1 MLRLPHAILNEEWSM
16 RLLLQAQVLAAG
28 LVLSISAA
36 SGDWPTLR
44 GNTQRTGWLDGR
56 LQPPYR
62 VRWVR
67 HFQGERIGPGVE
79 PIAVDD
85 TVYVATH
92 GGNLYALRA
101 QDGKP
106 LWRARSGGG
115 AFLHAPAIHRGVLYA
130 ADSGGA
136 LQSIDSKTG
145 KAGWAIHVGSGG
157 FAASPTVDDY
167 AVYIGTREGEFL
179 AVRVAD
185 GKIAWRHR
193 LPVPIRQTAAL
204 HGGRVFVAAEDMRLR
219 AFEAR
224 SGKALWVSERLP
236 GQTCRDYYPVIATTG
251 GRAHVVVRTSPS
263 HNMAQRVS
271 QDAQLLCRIAG
282 LASDWRAVDAWL
294 KREERQET
302 PERLLREQ
310 RAIVEHLR
318 AHPEAQSF
326 FAFDAETGKPAPP
339 APVLWAAGCQ
349 AVGTPPVVMPD
360 GRLFLF
366 YRSVY
371 GNWSLGVA
379 PLVALGMLDLPQ
391 NQIALL
397 RHAHGTQPPWNT
409 FWGTADESQN
419 HVVVGDTALLVH
431 QATLSSLNLR
441 SGELN
446 TVAGER
452 DSWGGFRNL
461 PWARNEWNG
470 PARGGVAVVG
480 SRIFWQTGSRL
491 LCITAGEGGA
501 PAEDESTAAEEVP
514 LRGGAP
520 ASPDPL
526 PALHG
531 RLRQAVEE
539 AVAQPWMPL
548 CIVTGIGGRWHAF
561 DQSGEVMEALSAAYP
576 HLPADDQQRV
586 KAYLANLWSSHPPY
600 TAAAWLP
607 LDAGQPREWTD
618 VPASIRSAG
627 QEDPPFHPFGNLYAV
642 GLYAQRCEEWVR
654 VQKAWPALRASFQAF
669 IGSGWRLNPDRGDP
683 YANRYLASLYAFESM
698 ATRQKDADSAAAARE
713 AIEQLETQI
722 VAWWKSSAAKAAL
735 PVIPSI
741 KEWDAFLHNG
751 DALFHALKPHRA
763 VVALFQDITPEL
775 AELLRTRAP
784 DSVKKLMAMF
794 RALCP
799 TWHLVGE
806 ERQVHTGENLYDPP
820 GFALGAFRAHLWL
833 EEAPP
838 REVAQRV
845 DVPMCRADLY
855 HILKI
860 ALALDRVMDAAVPRK
875 PAASPRP

>member
-1 MLRLPHAILNEEWSM
+1 MLRITPHEAVKPM
-16 RLLLQAQVLAAG
+16 KQFRQATFAAAALVLAAHT
-28 LVLSISAA
+28 A

-44 GNTQRTGWLDGR
+44 GNAQRTGWLEGR
-56 LQPPYR
+56 IQPPYR
-62 VRWVR
+62 VSWVR
-67 HFQGERIGPGVE
+67 HFLGERIGPGVE
-79 PIAVDD
+79 PIAADG

-92 GGNLYALRA
+92 SGNLYALRA

-130 ADSGGA
+130 ADAGGA
-136 LQSIDSKTG
+136 LQSMDAKTG

-167 AVYIGTREGEFL
+167 AVYIGTREGDFL

-185 GKIAWRHR
+185 GRTAWRHR
-193 LPVPIRQTAAL
+193 LPAPIRQTAAL

-224 SGKALWVSERLP
+224 TGKVLWVSERLP
-236 GQTCRDYYPVIATTG
+236 GQTCRDYYPVIAVPG
-251 GRAHVVVRTSPS
+251 DRAHVVVRTSPS
-263 HNMAQRVS
+263 LDMAQRVS

-282 LASDWRAVDAWL
+282 IASDWRAVDEWL

-310 RAIVEHLR
+310 HAIVEHLR
-318 AHPEAQSF
+318 AHPEARTF
-326 FAFDAETGKPAPP
+326 FAFDAATGRPAPP

-349 AVGTPPVVMPD
+349 AVGTPPVAMPD
-360 GRLFLF
+360 GRLFLL

-379 PLVALGMLDLPQ
+379 PLVAVGMLDLQ
-391 NQIALL
+391 RNQVALL
-397 RHAHGTQPPWNT
+397 RHAHGAQPPWNT

-441 SGELN
+441 SGELH

-461 PWARNEWNG
+461 PWVRNEWNG
-470 PARGGVAVVG
+470 PARGGVAVMG

-491 LCITAGEGGA
+491 LCITASEGGA
-501 PAEDESTAAEEVP
+501 PAKDETTAAAEVP
-514 LRGGAP
+514 LRGRTPNSP
-520 ASPDPL
+520 APL
-526 PALHG
+526 PALPG
-531 RLRQAVEE
+531 RLRH
-539 AVAQPWMPL
+539 AVAEALAHPWMPL
-548 CIVTGIGGRWHAF
+548 WMEPGIGGRWQAF
-561 DQSGEVMEALSAAYP
+561 NQSGEVMEALSAAYP
-576 HLPADDQQRV
+576 HLPTDDQRRV
-586 KAYLANLWSSHPPY
+586 KAYLADLWRSHPPY
-600 TAAAWLP
+600 STAAWLP
-607 LDAGQPREWTD
+607 SDSGKPREWAE
-618 VPASIRSAG
+618 VPASIRATG
-627 QEDPPFHPFGNLYAV
+627 REAPPFQPFGNLHAV
-642 GLYAQRCEEWVR
+642 WLYAQRCDEWAR
-654 VQKAWPALRASFQAF
+654 VQQAWPALRESFQAF
-669 IGSGWRLNPDRGDP
+669 IQSGWRLDPDRGDP
-683 YANRYLASLYAFESM
+683 YANRYLASLYAFERM
-698 ATRQKDADSAAAARE
+698 AKRLQDPETAAAARQ

-741 KEWDAFLHNG
+741 KEWDAFLHHG
-751 DALFHALKPHRA
+751 DALFHTVKPHRA
-763 VVALFQDITPEL
+763 VIALFQDITPEL
-775 AELLRTRAP
+775 AELLRARAP

-820 GFALGAFRAHLWL
+820 GFALSAFRAHLWL
-833 EEAPP
+833 EEPPP
-838 REVAQRV
+838 RVVAERV

-860 ALALDRVMDAAVPRK
+860 ALALDRAKAAAVHRK
-875 PAASPRP
+875 PARSPRP